1 MHEIPKANMSIK
13 ESLDT
18 VNVPSHV
25 AVIMDGNGRWAKQ
38 QGELRTF
45 GHHHG
50 VSSVREVVEGCVE
63 VGVKYLT
70 IYAFSTENWNRP
82 EIEVMALMEILVASL
97 KNETPLLNKN
107 GIRLNAIGDIDKLP
121 PTCRA
126 TLEEALHETSTNSN
140 MTLNIALS
148 YSGRWDI
155 VNAVKSIVGDIKEG
169 KMEVDEIN
177 DTLFSSYLSTAGMPD
192 PELMIRTSGEMRISN
207 YLLWQLA
214 YTELYITSK
223 LWPDFKKEDFFEA
236 IRSYQNRERRFGKT
250 GDQI

>member
-1 MHEIPKANMSIK
+1 MSIK